1 MMLTQT
7 PAWQTL
13 AQQAHLYSSLH
24 LKDIFAQDVVRG
36 ARDQLSSAGI
46 TLNVARQRILPDTW
60 HALYALADQQEL
72 RQEIQRLLSGALVNH
87 TEGRAALHTALRA
100 QQDDGITI
108 DGQLIYPQVQA
119 QLVRMEGLVN
129 QVRAGQWRGF
139 TGLPITDVVN
149 MGVGGSDLGPHLVV
163 SALAQNAPVAV
174 HYLSS
179 MDGAKTAD
187 LLAVLD
193 PQTTLF
199 VFASKTF
206 TTIDT
211 LANAQTALEWL
222 IAHGAER
229 SLALKQ
235 HFVGLSANAQKMTE
249 WGIHPDHQL
258 YFWDWVGGRY
268 SLWSVIGFTSAIAIG
283 MAGFR
288 QLLLGAS
295 EMDQHFAS
303 ASWSENIPVRL
314 ALATIW
320 NRNFLGI
327 HAKAI
332 LPYDARL
339 ALLPAYLT
347 QLIMESNGKS
357 VDHDGIPID
366 YATCPIVWGEVG
378 PNAQH
383 AFYQLLHQGTE
394 AVSADFIAPISRPD
408 IEQESDV
415 ATRSA
420 LRYQHQLALANL
432 LAQSTV
438 LMLGDSALSS
448 PPDHSHKHYAGNQP
462 SNTILLDALNA
473 KTLGAL
479 IALYEHQTFVEAVIW
494 RINPFDQW
502 GVELGKQ
509 IALKTL
515 AGLQGDVAI
524 QGFDSATQA
533 ILQCVMTSTS
543 R

>member
-1 MMLTQT
+1 MIPLTQT

-13 AQQAHLYSSLH
+13 AEQAKTLGQLH
-24 LKDIFAQDVVRG
+24 LKEIFQQDPARG
-36 ARDQLSSAGI
+36 QRDQLSTAG
-46 TLNVARQRILPDTW
+46 LCVNLSRQRILPETW
-60 HALYALADQQEL
+60 QALYELADQQGL
-72 RQEIQRLLSGALVNH
+72 KMQIQRLLTGERVNH
-87 TEGRAALHTALRA
+87 TEGRSALHTALRA
-100 QQDDGITI
+100 QTDTGLCVDGTPV
-108 DGQLIYPQVQA
+108 YPQVQV
-119 QLVRMEGLVN
+119 QLARMEVLVN
-129 QVRAGQWRGF
+129 QIRAGQWRGF

-149 MGVGGSDLGPHLVV
+149 MGVGGSDLGPHLMV
-163 SALAQNAPVAV
+163 SALTQESPVAV

-179 MDGAKTAD
+179 MDGAKTAA
-187 LLAVLD
+187 LLAELD

-211 LANAQTALEWL
+211 LANANTALEWL
-222 IAHGAER
+222 IAHGACRE
-229 SLALKQ
+229 LALKQ
-235 HFVGLSANAQKMTE
+235 HFIGLSANACKMNE

-268 SLWSVIGFTSAIAIG
+268 SLWSVIGFTVAVALG
-283 MAGFR
+283 MNAFR
-288 QLLLGAS
+288 QMLAGA
-295 EMDQHFAS
+295 EAMDVHFAERP
-303 ASWSENIPVRL
+303 WTENIPVRL
-314 ALATIW
+314 ALATVW
-320 NRNFLGI
+320 NRNFLDI

-357 VDHDGIPID
+357 VDHDGQPLD

-394 AVSADFIAPISRPD
+394 SVSADFIVPISRPD
-408 IEQESDV
+408 IEQEPDP

-432 LAQSTV
+432 LAQSSV
-438 LMLGDSALSS
+438 LMLGDAALAI

-462 SNTILLDALNA
+462 STTILLDELNP

-509 IALKTL
+509 IALQTL
-515 AGLQGDVAI
+515 TGLNGGDTTSFDGATEAILKKIQAAGLA
-524 QGFDSATQA
+524 
-533 ILQCVMTSTS
+533 
-543 R
+543 

>member
-1 MMLTQT
+1 MQLNLSQ
-7 PAWQTL
+7 AWKTL
-13 AQQAHLYSSLH
+13 AEQAQTFGQLP
-24 LKDIFAQDVVRG
+24 LKEMFVQDPERG
-36 ARDQLSSAGI
+36 QRDQLSSAGL
-46 TLNVARQRILPDTW
+46 TVNLSRQRILPETW
-60 HALYALADQQEL
+60 QALYALADQQKV
-72 RQEIQRLLSGALVNH
+72 RAQIQRLLSGEQVNH

-100 QQDDGITI
+100 QKDTGLCVDGAPV
-108 DGQLIYPQVQA
+108 YPQVQL
-119 QLVRMEGLVN
+119 QLARMEALVN
-129 QVRAGQWRGF
+129 KIRAGQWRGF

-149 MGVGGSDLGPHLVV
+149 MGVGGSDLGPHLMV
-163 SALAQNAPVAV
+163 SALVQESPVGV

-179 MDGAKTAD
+179 MDGARTAS
-187 LLAVLD
+187 LLAELD

-222 IAHGAER
+222 IAHGATRE
-229 SLALKQ
+229 LALKQ
-235 HFVGLSANAQKMTE
+235 HFIGVSANAHKMTE

-268 SLWSVIGFTSAIAIG
+268 SLWSVIGFTVAVALGMSA
-283 MAGFR
+283 FR
-288 QLLLGAS
+288 QMLAGAA
-295 EMDQHFAS
+295 EMDTHFAEQ
-303 ASWSENIPVRL
+303 SWESNIPVRL
-314 ALATIW
+314 ALTTVW
-320 NRNFLGI
+320 NRNFLDI

-357 VDHDGIPID
+357 VDHEGHPLD

-394 AVSADFIAPISRPD
+394 RVSADFIVPISRPD
-408 IEQESDV
+408 IEQEPDP

-420 LRYQHQLALANL
+420 LHYQHQLALANL
-432 LAQSTV
+432 LAQSSV
-438 LMLGDSALSS
+438 LMLGDSALAI
-448 PPDHSHKHYAGNQP
+448 PPDHPHKHYAGNQP
-462 SNTILLDALNA
+462 STTILLDELTP

-509 IALKTL
+509 IALRTL
-515 AGLQGDVAI
+515 AGLQGN
-524 QGFDSATQA
+524 QQSRFDGATEA
-533 ILQCVMTSTS
+533 ILQTIQQAGVA
-543 R
+543 

>member
-1 MMLTQT
+1 MTLTQT
-7 PAWQTL
+7 PAWHDL
-13 AQQAHLYSSLH
+13 AEHANVIKSWHLSRL
-24 LKDIFAQDVVRG
+24 FAQDEQRG
-36 ARDQLSSAGI
+36 QRDQLAACGI
-46 TLNVARQRILPDTW
+46 TVNVSRQRMLPETW
-60 HALYALADQQEL
+60 QLLYRLAEQQDLSTSISALFSGHA
-72 RQEIQRLLSGALVNH
+72 INH

-100 QQDDGITI
+100 EQSDAHDATIWQAVQQ
-108 DGQLIYPQVQA
+108 QLA
-119 QLVRMEGLVN
+119 NMQLLVDKI
-129 QVRAGQWRGF
+129 RAGQWHGF
-139 TGLPITDVVN
+139 SGRAITDVVN
-149 MGVGGSDLGPHLVV
+149 LGVGGSDLGPNLVV
-163 SALAQNAPVAV
+163 SALQQQKNTAIGI

-179 MDGAKTAD
+179 MDGAKTAA
-187 LLAVLD
+187 LLNKLN
-193 PQTTLF
+193 PHTTLF

-211 LANAQTALEWL
+211 LANAQTAIEWL
-222 IAHGAER
+222 VAHGAPKA
-229 SLALKQ
+229 LAYQQ
-235 HFVGLSANAQKMTE
+235 HFVGVSANPRKMSE
-249 WGIHPDHQL
+249 FGIHPEHQL
-258 YFWDWVGGRY
+258 HFWEWVGGRY
-268 SLWSVIGFTSAIAIG
+268 SLWSTIGFTIAIAVG

-288 QLLLGAS
+288 ALLQGAHA
-295 EMDQHFAS
+295 MDAHFRTAT
-303 ASWSENIPVRL
+303 WSDNIPVRM
-314 ALATIW
+314 ALATVW

-327 HAKAI
+327 HGKAI

-357 VDHDGIPID
+357 VDRNGRAVD

-394 AVSADFIAPISRPD
+394 AVACDFIAPITRPD
-408 IEQESDV
+408 IEAEPDE

-420 LRYQHQLALANL
+420 LHYQHQLALANL

-438 LMLGDSALSS
+438 LMLGDAALAE
-448 PPDHSHKHYAGNQP
+448 PPTDAHKHYAGNQP
-462 SNTILLDALNA
+462 SNTILLNQLDA

-494 RINPFDQW
+494 NINPFDQW

-515 AGLQGDVAI
+515 QALQTGASS
-524 QGFDSATQA
+524 GFDQATVA
-533 ILQCVMTSTS
+533 LIEAL
-543 R
+543 RNAG

>member
-1 MMLTQT
+1 MTLTQT
-7 PAWQTL
+7 PAWHDL
-13 AQQAHLYSSLH
+13 AEHANVIKSWHLSRL
-24 LKDIFAQDVVRG
+24 FAQDEQRG
-36 ARDQLSSAGI
+36 QRDQLAACGI
-46 TLNVARQRILPDTW
+46 TVNVSRQRMLPETW
-60 HALYALADQQEL
+60 QLLYRLAEQQDLSTSISALFSGHA
-72 RQEIQRLLSGALVNH
+72 INH

-100 QQDDGITI
+100 EQSDAHDATIWQAVQQ
-108 DGQLIYPQVQA
+108 QLA
-119 QLVRMEGLVN
+119 NMQLLVDKI
-129 QVRAGQWRGF
+129 RAGQWRGF
-139 TGLPITDVVN
+139 SGRAITDVVN
-149 MGVGGSDLGPHLVV
+149 LGVGGSDLGPNLVV
-163 SALAQNAPVAV
+163 SALQQQKNTAIGI

-179 MDGAKTAD
+179 MDGAKTAA
-187 LLAVLD
+187 LLNKLN
-193 PQTTLF
+193 PHTTLF

-211 LANAQTALEWL
+211 LANAQTAIEWL
-222 IAHGAER
+222 VAHGAPKA
-229 SLALKQ
+229 LAYQQ
-235 HFVGLSANAQKMTE
+235 HFVGVSANPRKMSE
-249 WGIHPDHQL
+249 FGIHQEHQL
-258 YFWDWVGGRY
+258 HFWEWVGGRY
-268 SLWSVIGFTSAIAIG
+268 SLWSTIGFTIAIAVG

-288 QLLLGAS
+288 ALLQGAHA
-295 EMDQHFAS
+295 MDAHFRTAT
-303 ASWSENIPVRL
+303 WSDNIPVRM
-314 ALATIW
+314 ALATVW

-327 HAKAI
+327 HGKAI

-357 VDHDGIPID
+357 VDRNGRAVD

-394 AVSADFIAPISRPD
+394 AVACDFIAPITRPD
-408 IEQESDV
+408 IEAEPDE

-420 LRYQHQLALANL
+420 LHYQHQLALANL

-438 LMLGDSALSS
+438 LMLGDAALAE
-448 PPDHSHKHYAGNQP
+448 PPTDAHKHYAGNQP
-462 SNTILLDALNA
+462 SNTILLNQLDA

-494 RINPFDQW
+494 NINPFDQW

-515 AGLQGDVAI
+515 QALQTGASS
-524 QGFDSATQA
+524 GFDQATVA
-533 ILQCVMTSTS
+533 LIEAL
-543 R
+543 RNAG

>member
-1 MMLTQT
+1 MAVLASS
-7 PAWQTL
+7 PAWQVL
-13 AQQAHLYSSLH
+13 QQDAKQLGQLH
-24 LKDIFAQDVVRG
+24 LKEIFAQDANRG
-36 ARDQLSSAGI
+36 QRDQLKAAGI
-46 TLNVARQRILPDTW
+46 CVNLSRQRILPQTW
-60 HALYALADQQEL
+60 QHLYALANQQEL
-72 RQEIQRLLSGALVNH
+72 TLHIQALSSGGLVNH

-100 QQDDGITI
+100 QTDTGVCVA
-108 DGQLIYPQVQA
+108 GEAVYPQVQE
-119 QLVRMEGLVN
+119 QLARMERLV
-129 QVRAGQWRGF
+129 QRIRAGQWRGF

-163 SALAQNAPVAV
+163 SALAQASPVGV

-187 LLAVLD
+187 LLANLD

-199 VFASKTF
+199 IFASKTF

-211 LANAQTALEWL
+211 LANAQTVLEWL
-222 IAHGAER
+222 IAHGASR

-235 HFVGLSANAQKMTE
+235 HFIGVSANRSKMTA
-249 WGIHPDHQL
+249 WGIHADHQL

-268 SLWSVIGFTSAIAIG
+268 SLWSAIGVTIAIALG
-283 MAGFR
+283 MDGFR
-288 QLLLGAS
+288 HLLLGAAQ
-295 EMDQHFAS
+295 MDTHFTTAT
-303 ASWSENIPVRL
+303 WQDNIPVRL
-314 ALATIW
+314 ALATVW
-320 NRNFLGI
+320 NRNFLDI

-357 VDHDGIPID
+357 VDHHGQAVTYP
-366 YATCPIVWGEVG
+366 TCPIVWGEVG

-394 AVSADFIAPISRPD
+394 AVAADFIVPVSRPD
-408 IEQESDV
+408 IAQEADP
-415 ATRSA
+415 ATRAA
-420 LRYQHQLALANL
+420 LHYQHQLALANL
-432 LAQSTV
+432 LAQSSV
-438 LMLGDSALSS
+438 LMLGDAALPT
-448 PPDHSHKHYAGNQP
+448 PPDHPHKHYAGNQP
-462 SNTILLDALNA
+462 SNTLLLDALNPQ
-473 KTLGAL
+473 TLGAL

-494 RINPFDQW
+494 QINPFDQW

-515 AGLQGDVAI
+515 SALTSGDTT
-524 QGFDSATQA
+524 GFDAATQA
-533 ILQCVMTSTS
+533 ILEQLTQAGQ